1 MWRRNASSALEDYN
15 TRIFSPCLLHSMVQ
29 QEHILFE
36 GNYEVTNKASYIFF
50 KEKESLKYPPIYY

>member
-1 MWRRNASSALEDYN
+1 
-15 TRIFSPCLLHSMVQ
+15 MVQ